1 MGIRKLVSP
10 QAEKTE
16 ETVKNFACYFTAKRP
31 SCQKN
36 AEMLQDYVNW
46 QIFS

>member
-1 MGIRKLVSP
+1 MGICQLVSP
-10 QAEKTE
+10 QKEKTE
-16 ETVKNFACYFTAKRP
+16 EIVKKPAFYLTAKRP
-31 SCQKN
+31 NGQKN

>member
-1 MGIRKLVSP
+1 MGIRQLVSP

-16 ETVKNFACYFTAKRP
+16 ETVKNFACYFAAKRP
-31 SCQKN
+31 SYQKN
-36 AEMLQDYVNW
+36 AEMLQNYVNW